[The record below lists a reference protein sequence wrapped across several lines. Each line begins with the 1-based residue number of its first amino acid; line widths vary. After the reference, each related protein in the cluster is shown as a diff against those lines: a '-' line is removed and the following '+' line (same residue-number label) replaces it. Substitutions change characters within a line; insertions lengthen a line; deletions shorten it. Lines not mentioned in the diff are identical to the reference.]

1 MRRALPFCAFLFLA
15 CGGGGKSPAADSA
28 AVAAVPSLSL
38 ADLTGK
44 WTQSTTPEGSDT
56 VVTTELNFTGDPS
69 GWTMTVMGRPAAPT
83 RVTVDGDSVMMTAGP
98 FESVLRK
105 GVQVT
110 TNNVSRLVEGKLVGH
125 TVAHYSGVAS
135 ADSVRQL
142 RTVATRTP

>member
-1 MRRALPFCAFLFLA
+1 M
-15 CGGGGKSPAADSA
+15 
-28 AVAAVPSLSL
+28 

-69 GWTMTVMGRPAAPT
+69 GWTITVMGRPAMPT
-83 RVTVDGDSVMMTAGP
+83 HVTVDGDSVMMTSAP

-110 TNNVSRLVEGKLVGH
+110 TNNVSRLVEGKLVGL
-125 TVAHYSGVAS
+125 TVAHYAGVAT
-135 ADSVRQL
+135 ADSVRRL
-142 RTVATRTP
+142 RSVATRTP